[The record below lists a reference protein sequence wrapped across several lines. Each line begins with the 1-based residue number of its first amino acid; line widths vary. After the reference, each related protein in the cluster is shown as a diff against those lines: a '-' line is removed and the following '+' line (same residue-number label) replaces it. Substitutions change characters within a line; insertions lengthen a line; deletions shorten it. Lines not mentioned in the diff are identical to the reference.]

1 MSKPLLPGKFPSDKK
16 ISSQLAK
23 KEMKPVAEYRTWAEI
38 DLGALANNLRWIR
51 YGMGDGFGVITV
63 VKADA
68 YGHGLRQIARHLMQ
82 SGTDALGV
90 ANLAEAAA
98 VRTIGRGWPILMLGA
113 CYGKAEFEELCEKDA
128 TATISSEGEASELSA
143 IACRR
148 GKQVPVHLKIDT
160 GMSRLG
166 VAPEFS
172 LRLAQRLAALPGLRL
187 DGVFTHLSSAEDDEA
202 FTRKQVQQFQHCV
215 RLLRQNGI
223 AIRQVHIMNSGGI
236 AYSTAPFGNM
246 VRPGLLVY
254 GIIPPGKRRI
264 AIQWAQR
271 LQPTLSLR
279 TKVGLVKTIGPKTSV
294 SYGQKFISAD
304 TRKIATICAGYG
316 DGLLRAGSGRLHML
330 IRGQKCPVL
339 GNITMDQTMLDVTAI
354 PEIQRGDEVVILGK
368 QGKETITASEAAAC
382 CNTIPWEILTSITQ
396 RVPRIYQGVSV

>member
-1 MSKPLLPGKFPSDKK
+1 
-16 ISSQLAK
+16 
-23 KEMKPVAEYRTWAEI
+23 MKPVAEYRTWAEI

-113 CYGKAEFEELCEKDA
+113 CYGKAEFEELCENDV
-128 TATISSEGEASELSA
+128 TATISGEGEASELSA

-215 RLLRQNGI
+215 RLLRQNGL
-223 AIRQVHIMNSGGI
+223 AVRQVHIMNSGGI

-264 AIQWAQR
+264 TIQWAQR

-316 DGLLRAGSGRLHML
+316 DGLLRAGSGRLYML
-330 IRGQKCPVL
+330 IRGRKCPVL
-339 GNITMDQTMLDVTAI
+339 GNITMDQTMLDVTGI

-382 CNTIPWEILTSITQ
+382 CDTIPWEILTSITQ

>member
-1 MSKPLLPGKFPSDKK
+1 
-16 ISSQLAK
+16 
-23 KEMKPVAEYRTWAEI
+23 MKPVAEYRTWAEI
-38 DLGALANNLRWIR
+38 NLEALANNLRWIR
-51 YGMGDGFGVITV
+51 YGIGDGFGVIAV

-68 YGHGLRQIARHLMQ
+68 YGHGLRQIAGRLMQ

-90 ANLAEAAA
+90 ANLSEASV
-98 VRTIGRGWPILMLGA
+98 VRSVGRGCPILMLGA
-113 CYGKAEFEELCEKDA
+113 CYGKAEFEELCRDNI
-128 TATISSEGEASELSA
+128 TAAISSTGEADELSA
-143 IACRR
+143 IARRR
-148 GKQVPVHLKIDT
+148 GKRVPVHLKIDT

-202 FTRKQVQQFQHCV
+202 FTRKQVEQFQRCV
-215 RLLRQNGI
+215 RLLDQNGLSV
-223 AIRQVHIMNSGGI
+223 RQVHIMNSGGI
-236 AYSTAPFGNM
+236 AYGPAPFGNM

-254 GIIPPGKRRI
+254 GIVPPGKRRMTI
-264 AIQWAQR
+264 HWAQR
-271 LQPTLSLR
+271 IQPALSLK
-279 TKVGLVKTIGPKTSV
+279 TKVGLVKKIGQGTPI
-294 SYGQKFISAD
+294 SYGRKFISAD

-330 IRGQKCPVL
+330 VRGQRCPVL

-368 QGKETITASEAAAC
+368 QGGETITASEVAAC
-382 CNTIPWEILTSITQ
+382 CGTIAWEILTSITH
-396 RVPRIYQGVSV
+396 RVPRIYQGVAV

>member
-1 MSKPLLPGKFPSDKK
+1 
-16 ISSQLAK
+16 
-23 KEMKPVAEYRTWAEI
+23 MKPVAEYRTWAEI
-38 DLGALANNLRWIR
+38 DLEALANNLRWIR

-90 ANLAEAAA
+90 ANLAEASV
-98 VRTIGRGWPILMLGA
+98 VRSVGRGWPILMLGA
-113 CYGKAEFEELCEKDA
+113 CYGKAEFEELCRDDV
-128 TATISSEGEASELSA
+128 TASISNKGEANELST

-148 GKQVPVHLKIDT
+148 GKQAPVHLKIDT

-172 LRLAQRLAALPGLRL
+172 IQLAQRLDALPGLRL
-187 DGVFTHLSSAEDDEA
+187 DGVFTHLSSTEDDEA
-202 FTRKQVQQFQHCV
+202 FTCKQVEQFQRCV
-215 RLLRQNGI
+215 RLLRQNGL
-223 AIRQVHIMNSGGI
+223 AVRQVHIMNSGGI
-236 AYSTAPFGNM
+236 VYGPAPFGNM

-254 GIIPPGKRRI
+254 GIVPPGKRRMTVN
-264 AIQWAQR
+264 WTQR
-271 LQPTLSLR
+271 LQPALSLK
-279 TKVGLVKTIGPKTSV
+279 TKVSLVKKIGQGTPV
-294 SYGQKFISAD
+294 SYGRKFISAD

-316 DGLLRAGSGRLHML
+316 DGLLRAGSGSLQML
-330 IRGQKCPVL
+330 ARGQRCPVL
-339 GNITMDQTMLDVTAI
+339 GNITMDQTMIDVTAI

-368 QGKETITASEAAAC
+368 QGKETITASEVAAC

>member
-1 MSKPLLPGKFPSDKK
+1 
-16 ISSQLAK
+16 
-23 KEMKPVAEYRTWAEI
+23 MKPIAEYRTWAEI
-38 DLGALANNLRWIR
+38 NLEALANNLRWIR
-51 YGMGDGFGVITV
+51 YGIGDGFGVITV

-68 YGHGLRQIARHLMQ
+68 YGHGLRQIARRLMQ
-82 SGTDALGV
+82 GGTDALGV

-98 VRTIGRGWPILMLGA
+98 VRTLGRGWPILMLGA
-113 CYGKAEFEELCEKDA
+113 CYGKAEFEELCENDV

-166 VAPEFS
+166 VAPKFS
-172 LRLAQRLAALPGLRL
+172 LRLAQCLAALPGLRL

-202 FTRKQVQQFQHCV
+202 FTRKQVQQFQRCV
-215 RLLRQNGI
+215 RLLRQNGLSV
-223 AIRQVHIMNSGGI
+223 RQVHIMNSGGI
-236 AYSTAPFGNM
+236 AYGTAPFGNM

-264 AIQWAQR
+264 TIQWAQR
-271 LQPTLSLR
+271 LQPALSLK
-279 TKVGLVKTIGPKTSV
+279 TKVGLVKTIGPETPV
-294 SYGQKFISAD
+294 SYGRKFISAD
-304 TRKIATICAGYG
+304 VRKIATTCAGYG
-316 DGLLRAGSGRLHML
+316 DGLLRAGSGRLQML
-330 IRGQKCPVL
+330 IRGRRCPVL

-368 QGKETITASEAAAC
+368 QGKETISASEAAAC

>member
-1 MSKPLLPGKFPSDKK
+1 
-16 ISSQLAK
+16 
-23 KEMKPVAEYRTWAEI
+23 MKPVAEYRTWAEI
-38 DLGALANNLRWIR
+38 DLEALANNLRWIR

-68 YGHGLRQIARHLMQ
+68 YGHGLRQIAGRLMQ

-90 ANLAEAAA
+90 ANLAEAAV
-98 VRTIGRGWPILMLGA
+98 VRSVGRGWPILMLGA
-113 CYGKAEFEELCEKDA
+113 CYGKAEFEELCRDNI
-128 TATISSEGEASELSA
+128 TATISSEGEANELSA
-143 IACRR
+143 IACQR

-172 LRLAQRLAALPGLRL
+172 LRLAQRLASLPGLRL

-202 FTRKQVQQFQHCV
+202 FTCKQVEQFQRCV
-215 RLLRQNGI
+215 RLLGQNGL
-223 AIRQVHIMNSGGI
+223 AVRQVHIMNSGGI
-236 AYSTAPFGNM
+236 AYGPAPFGNM

-254 GIIPPGKRRI
+254 GIVPPGNRRI
-264 AIQWAQR
+264 AINWHPR
-271 LQPTLSLR
+271 LRPALSLK
-279 TKVGLVKTIGPKTSV
+279 TKVGLVKKIGPGTPV

-316 DGLLRAGSGRLHML
+316 DGLLRSGSGRLQML
-330 IRGQKCPVL
+330 ARGRRCPVL
-339 GNITMDQTMLDVTAI
+339 GNITMDQTTLDVTAI
-354 PEIQRGDEVVILGK
+354 PEIQRGDEIVILGK
-368 QGKETITASEAAAC
+368 QGKETITASEVAAC

-396 RVPRIYQGVSV
+396 RVPRIYQGVAV

>member
-1 MSKPLLPGKFPSDKK
+1 
-16 ISSQLAK
+16 
-23 KEMKPVAEYRTWAEI
+23 MKPVAEYRTWSEI
-38 DLGALANNLRWIR
+38 DLEALANNLRWIR
-51 YGMGDGFGVITV
+51 YGIGDGFGVITV

-68 YGHGLRQIARHLMQ
+68 YGHGLRQITRHLMQ

-90 ANLAEAAA
+90 ANLTEAAA
-98 VRTIGRGWPILMLGA
+98 VRTLGRGWPILMLGA
-113 CYGKAEFEELCEKDA
+113 CYGKAEFEELCENDV
-128 TATISSEGEASELSA
+128 TASISSDGEASELSA

-148 GKQVPVHLKIDT
+148 GRQVPVHLKIDT

-166 VAPEFS
+166 VAPKFS
-172 LRLAQRLAALPGLRL
+172 LRLAQRLASLPGLRL

-215 RLLRQNGI
+215 RLLRQNGL
-223 AIRQVHIMNSGGI
+223 AVRQVHIMNSGGI
-236 AYSTAPFGNM
+236 AYGNAPFGNM

-264 AIQWAQR
+264 TIQWSER
-271 LQPTLSLR
+271 LQPALSLK
-279 TKVGLVKTIGPKTSV
+279 TKVGLVKTIQPKTPV
-294 SYGQKFISAD
+294 SYGRKFISAD

-316 DGLLRAGSGRLHML
+316 DGLLRAGSGRLQML
-330 IRGQKCPVL
+330 IRGQRCPVL
-339 GNITMDQTMLDVTAI
+339 GNITMDQTMIDVTAI

-368 QGKETITASEAAAC
+368 QGEETITASEAAAC

>member
-1 MSKPLLPGKFPSDKK
+1 MKSV
-16 ISSQLAK
+16 AK
-23 KEMKPVAEYRTWAEI
+23 YRTWAEI
-38 DLGALANNLRWIR
+38 DLEALANNLRWIR
-51 YGMGDGFGVITV
+51 YGIGDGFGVITV

-68 YGHGLRQIARHLMQ
+68 YGHGLRPIAGRLMQ

-90 ANLAEAAA
+90 ANLTEAAV
-98 VRTIGRGWPILMLGA
+98 VRTLGRSWPILMLGA
-113 CYGKAEFEELCEKDA
+113 CYGKAEFEELCENDV
-128 TATISSEGEASELSA
+128 TASISSEGEASELA
-143 IACRR
+143 TIACRR
-148 GKQVPVHLKIDT
+148 GKQIPVHLKIDT

-172 LRLAQRLAALPGLRL
+172 LRLAQRIADLPGLRL

-202 FTRKQVQQFQHCV
+202 FTRKQVQQFQRCV
-215 RLLRQNGI
+215 RLLRQNGL
-223 AIRQVHIMNSGGI
+223 AVRQVHIMNSGGI
-236 AYSTAPFGNM
+236 AYGTGPFGNM

-254 GIIPPGKRRI
+254 GIIPPGKRQI
-264 AIQWAQR
+264 TIQWVQR
-271 LQPTLSLR
+271 LQPALSLK
-279 TKVGLVKTIGPKTSV
+279 TKVGLVKTIGPGTPV
-294 SYGQKFISAD
+294 SYGRQFTSAD

-316 DGLLRAGSGRLHML
+316 DGLLRAGSGRLQML
-330 IRGQKCPVL
+330 IRGRRCPVL

-368 QGKETITASEAAAC
+368 QGEKTITASEAAAC

>member
-1 MSKPLLPGKFPSDKK
+1 
-16 ISSQLAK
+16 
-23 KEMKPVAEYRTWAEI
+23 MKPEYRTWAEI
-38 DLGALANNLRWIR
+38 DLEALANNLRWIR

-68 YGHGLRQIARHLMQ
+68 YGHGLRQIARRLMQ

-98 VRTIGRGWPILMLGA
+98 VRTLGRGWPILMLGA
-113 CYGKAEFEELCEKDA
+113 CYGKAEFEELCGNDI
-128 TATISSEGEASELSA
+128 TASISSEGEASELSEMA
-143 IACRR
+143 RRR

-160 GMSRLG
+160 GMSRFG
-166 VAPEFS
+166 VAPQFS
-172 LRLAQRLAALPGLRL
+172 LRLARRISSLPGLRL
-187 DGVFTHLSSAEDDEA
+187 EGVFTHLSSAEDDEA
-202 FTRKQVQQFQHCV
+202 FTRKQVQQFQRCV
-215 RLLRQNGI
+215 RLLRQNGL

-236 AYSTAPFGNM
+236 AYGPAPFGNM

-264 AIQWAQR
+264 TIHWAQR
-271 LQPTLSLR
+271 LQPALSLK
-279 TKVGLVKTIGPKTSV
+279 TKVGLVKTIGPGTPV
-294 SYGQKFISAD
+294 SYGRKFISAD
-304 TRKIATICAGYG
+304 TRKIAVICAGYG
-316 DGLLRAGSGRLHML
+316 DGLLRAGSGRMQML
-330 IRGQKCPVL
+330 IRGRRCPVL

-368 QGKETITASEAAAC
+368 QGEETIAASEAASC

-396 RVPRIYQGVSV
+396 RVPRIYQSVSV